1 MAIEITLPAISA
13 GAEEIISIDCR
24 NMLDVPSNEK
34 VASVVVPANEEGYYN
49 SAGVFTTP
57 STDLTLANEQVSTTI
72 LNIQNESVPIGK
84 AILFTVEGQVAGRT
98 YRILVTPTSD
108 KVAPIPRVF
117 PFWIRLPCV

>member
-1 MAIEITLPAISA
+1 VAIEIELPAISE

-34 VASVVVPANEEGYYN
+34 VASVVVPANEEGYWDED
-49 SAGVFTTP
+49 GVFTTA
-57 STDLTLANEQVSTTI
+57 STDLTLANEQASTTALSI
-72 LNIQNESVPIGK
+72 LNNTVPIGK
-84 AILFTVEGQVAGRT
+84 AILLTVEGQQSGRT

-117 PFWIRLPCV
+117 PFWIKLPCV